1 MLFELLYSLH
11 DTFSPFNVF
20 RYITFRSAMAV
31 ITSLI
36 LSLLAGPLIIRYL
49 AGMSHTQQVRQ
60 DGPATH
66 LGKAGTPT
74 GGGLIIILSI
84 LISILLWGDL
94 SNRYVWILMASLISF
109 GTIGYVDDYLKIKG
123 ANSKGLKGR
132 YKFGLQIVTAII
144 IGLFIYDPTEA
155 SSSWLSIPFFK
166 KWIVDLGYFYLPFV
180 VLVITGSS
188 NAVNLTD
195 GIDGLAIG
203 LVGIASVANG
213 LLVYIGGHSRIA
225 EYLQVMYLPGT
236 GELTVVCG
244 ALLGASLG
252 FLWFNAHPAE
262 VFMGDVGSLSLGGA
276 LGTLAVISKQEIVLA
291 VVGGIFVVE
300 TFSVILQVLSFK
312 TTGKRLFRMAPLHH
326 HFELKGWPESKVIV
340 RFWIVGIL
348 LSFVSLATLKLR

>member
-1 MLFELLYSLH
+1 MLFEYLYSLH
-11 DTFSPFNVF
+11 EAFSPLNVF
-20 RYITFRSAMAV
+20 RYITFRSALAV
-31 ITSLI
+31 ITSL
-36 LSLLAGPLIIRYL
+36 LFSLMIGPRIIRFL
-49 AGMSHTQQVRQ
+49 AGMSHTQVVRT
-60 DGPATH
+60 DGPSTH
-66 LGKAGTPT
+66 LGKKGTPT
-74 GGGLIIILSI
+74 GGGLMIIASI
-84 LISILLWGDL
+84 LLSVLLWGDL
-94 SNRYVWILMASLISF
+94 GNRYVWIIMAALVSF
-109 GTIGYVDDYLKIKG
+109 GIVGYIDDYLKIKG
-123 ANSKGLKGR
+123 ANSRGLKGR
-132 YKFGLQIVTAII
+132 YKFTLQIMIATV
-144 IGLFIYDPTEA
+144 IGLAIHDPGEA
-155 SSSWLSIPFFK
+155 SASWLSIPFFK
-166 KWIVDLGYFYLPFV
+166 KWIVNLGLLYIPFA

-203 LVGIASVANG
+203 LVGIASLANG

-252 FLWFNAHPAE
+252 FLWFNAYPAE
-262 VFMGDVGSLSLGGA
+262 VFMGDVGSLSLGGV

-291 VVGGIFVVE
+291 IVGGIFVVE

-312 TTGKRLFRMAPLHH
+312 FTGRRIFRMAPIHH